1 MARTQH
7 QRGHGLAGEPP
18 LQFPAERNQDAT
30 KHVRPVYELR
40 ELAVPAGAA
49 AVGTDEDLGLQ
60 AAPGEM
66 RLHFDN
72 SAIRRRRHHRERLV
86 RNNGNE
92 P

>member
-7 QRGHGLAGEPP
+7 QRGHGLAGEPL

-30 KHVRPVYELR
+30 KHVRPVHELC
-40 ELAVPAGAA
+40 ELAVPACAA
-49 AVGTDEDLGLQ
+49 AVGSDEDLGLET
-60 AAPGEM
+60 ALGEM

-72 SAIRRRRHHRERLV
+72 SAVRSRRHHRERLV
-86 RNNGNE
+86 RHNGNE